1 MRPSILHRLWMPIG
15 LFCLIALLS
24 CVGSQAKMKKVE
36 SPTEKKLRSEWRS
49 FHTFCLNDGYNVSNF
64 GSAILFQVKNNKTI
78 QKSVDWQEIDNDKM
92 ASDCASILKNHSG
105 VMSLLGQNNENF
117 GYLIYEFKDG
127 VSAVIIDAETINLS
141 YHATPKTG
149 GP

>member
-1 MRPSILHRLWMPIG
+1 
-15 LFCLIALLS
+15 
-24 CVGSQAKMKKVE
+24 
-36 SPTEKKLRSEWRS
+36 
-49 FHTFCLNDGYNVSNF
+49 LNDGYNVSNF
-64 GSAILFQVKNNKTI
+64 GSAILFQIKNNKTI

-127 VSAVIIDAETINLS
+127 VSAVIIDAETISLS

>member
-1 MRPSILHRLWMPIG
+1 MRQGILHRLRVVMG
-15 LFCLIALLS
+15 LLCLFALWD

-36 SPTEKKLRSEWRS
+36 SPTEKELRSEWRN
-49 FHTFCLNDGYNVSNF
+49 FYTYCLKDGYSISTL

-78 QKSVDWQEIDNDKM
+78 QKSVDWQEVNNDKM
-92 ASDCASILKNHSG
+92 ASDCASFLKNPSP
-105 VMSLLGQNNENF
+105 VMNLIGQNDENF
-117 GYLIYEFKDG
+117 GYLIFEFKDG
-127 VSAVIIDAETINLS
+127 VSAVIIDAETIGLS

>member
-1 MRPSILHRLWMPIG
+1 
-15 LFCLIALLS
+15 
-24 CVGSQAKMKKVE
+24 
-36 SPTEKKLRSEWRS
+36 
-49 FHTFCLNDGYNVSNF
+49 
-64 GSAILFQVKNNKTI
+64 
-78 QKSVDWQEIDNDKM
+78 
-92 ASDCASILKNHSG
+92 
-105 VMSLLGQNNENF
+105 MSLLGQNNENF